1 MRKVWLIKMEEDLP
15 IDVDP
20 YPHRMSVI
28 ADVLGKEFCVTRFAS
43 QLNHKKNKL
52 RDSTGKLAIEKNY
65 ELHLIKSFFGY
76 ENSKYLRFFH
86 LYFSATQLLTAFIR
100 AKEKPD
106 LIICAMPSPVNC
118 FVAAVYKKLFSKR
131 TKLILD
137 TRDLWPEILSDELNH
152 SFVAKCLTWVM
163 NIELKYAVKYSDGF
177 LGITDYFSTYLSR
190 YAESEIP
197 TQTLYLLPKRSSQD
211 TLITDQYIFNVPLSD
226 KLVFVF
232 GGTISKTSY
241 KELRRFM
248 QLFPDSDD
256 RVLLIC
262 GEGYHYKDLQALNT
276 QKNIHILGH
285 VEYTKFNYIK
295 AMSSFGLICVENRND
310 YKNSLS
316 NKFFDYL
323 FSELPIITNVDG
335 LLSKTII
342 NNNIGL
348 VYRTDDDLKSLL
360 RSDEIGSATE
370 LSTLKSNV
378 KNCGKTVFCE
388 NANNENLIRFVHK
401 ILH

>member
-1 MRKVWLIKMEEDLP
+1 MK
-15 IDVDP
+15 
-20 YPHRMSVI
+20 I
-28 ADVLGKEFCVTRFAS
+28 ANIFV
-43 QLNHKKNKL
+43 
-52 RDSTGKLAIEKNY
+52 
-65 ELHLIKSFFGY
+65 
-76 ENSKYLRFFH
+76 FFH